1 MERLDGAVRGAL
13 RGAGVPDA
21 GALADVTR
29 LWPELVGDAI
39 ARAAWPQRI
48 ARDGTLLVAAVSSTW
63 AFELGLLADDILA
76 KLAAA
81 IPEGAPNGDP
91 LRARTGARTAGAAP
105 VRSGHGP
112 SGGGR
117 RDPAPRRAADL
128 RNERRRP
135 PGDDR
140 ARRRREP
147 RQDGFRPPFLIHCR
161 YPRKARFA
169 GLFSLREVI

>member
-29 LWPELVGDAI
+29 LWPELVGHAI

-48 ARDGTLLVAAVSSTW
+48 ARDGTLLVAAISSTW

-81 IPEGAPNGDP
+81 IPEGAPKAIRFAPGPVPAPPAPHPAEEATAPPEVDDATRLLAEQLTSEMSDDE
-91 LRARTGARTAGAAP
+91 LRAIIA
-105 VRSGHGP
+105 
-112 SGGGR
+112 
-117 RDPAPRRAADL
+117 RAA
-128 RNERRRP
+128 
-135 PGDDR
+135 
-140 ARRRREP
+140 A
-147 RQDGFRPPFLIHCR
+147 
-161 YPRKARFA
+161 A
-169 GLFSLREVI
+169 SLAKTASGRHF

>member
-29 LWPELVGDAI
+29 LWPALVGDAI

-81 IPEGAPNGDP
+81 IPEGAPTAIRFAPGPVPAPPAPHPAATATAPPEVDDATRLLAEQLTSEMSDDE
-91 LRARTGARTAGAAP
+91 LRATIARAAAASLAKTA
-105 VRSGHGP
+105 S
-112 SGGGR
+112 GR
-117 RDPAPRRAADL
+117 R
-128 RNERRRP
+128 
-135 PGDDR
+135 
-140 ARRRREP
+140 
-147 RQDGFRPPFLIHCR
+147 F
-161 YPRKARFA
+161 
-169 GLFSLREVI
+169 

>member
-76 KLAAA
+76 KLATA
-81 IPEGAPNGDP
+81 IPEGGPKAIRFAPG
-91 LRARTGARTAGAAP
+91 P
-105 VRSGHGP
+105 V
-112 SGGGR
+112 
-117 RDPAPRRAADL
+117 PAPPAPPPAEAATAPPEVDDATRLLAEQLTSGMSDDELRTTIARAA
-128 RNERRRP
+128 
-135 PGDDR
+135 
-140 ARRRREP
+140 A
-147 RQDGFRPPFLIHCR
+147 
-161 YPRKARFA
+161 A
-169 GLFSLREVI
+169 SLAKTASGRHF